1 MLVAFFFDPERSRLS
16 SVDEEIAPSL
26 TEMATR
32 IRCQNWDSIRSQSM
46 TFLLGSPNSASM
58 CTVVSLTSE
67 VFFSRPSICAH
78 TRPPTHPE
86 TRATPRPGLRW

>member
-1 MLVAFFFDPERSRLS
+1 MKNDRVREQSVAAVTQRRSGAS
-16 SVDEEIAPSL
+16 DSL

-58 CTVVSLTSE
+58 CTYSVS
-67 VFFSRPSICAH
+67 FDGR
-78 TRPPTHPE
+78 
-86 TRATPRPGLRW
+86 